1 MVVYLSEDQEDY
13 YKSVFSDIA
22 APTYS
27 VTVLN

>member
-13 YKSVFSDIA
+13 YETVFSDMA

-27 VTVLN
+27 VTILI